1 MEVAIRGISVDIQR
15 KNIKNIHLSVL
26 PPNGKVRLSVPLE
39 TKDNVIDAFIRTRI
53 SWIKEQQETFKN
65 QLRQSKREYVSGE
78 TVYLFGN
85 QYFLKV
91 IHSKVNDIKIDGK
104 TILMGVR
111 NNTST
116 ESRERLMNE
125 WYRDLL
131 KPQIQKRVE
140 ELIEKTGKSP
150 SDWQIKLMKT
160 KWGSCNNEDARLLFN
175 LQLAKKPYECIDFV
189 VTHEFCHLFD
199 KTHGKIFIAKMD
211 ELLPN
216 WRELKKE
223 LNDSTLDYYED

>member
-1 MEVAIRGISVDIQR
+1 MEVVIRGITVDIQR

-26 PPNGKVRLSVPLE
+26 PPNGKVRLSVPAE
-39 TKDNVIDAFIRTRI
+39 TKENVIDAFIRTRI
-53 SWIKEQQETFKN
+53 SWIKEQQETFQN
-65 QLRQSKREYVSGE
+65 QLRQTKREYVSGE

-91 IHSKVNDIKIDGK
+91 VHSKINEIKIDGK
-104 TILMGVR
+104 TILMGLR

-116 ESRERLMNE
+116 ESREKLMNE

-131 KPQIQKRVE
+131 RPQVQKRVE
-140 ELIEKTGKSP
+140 ELIEKTGKTP

-160 KWGSCNNEDARLLFN
+160 KWGSCNSEEGRLLFN
-175 LQLAKKPYECIDFV
+175 LQLAKKAYECIDFV

-199 KTHGKIFIAKMD
+199 KTHGKVFISKMD